1 MACRGHP
8 RPSCLARA
16 LQLTLAWVLLG
27 ACEGSHPLRARSPGH
42 RVWAADPAA
51 AFCMEGKCWPWG
63 TGTGVTCA
71 LASAGD
77 SQASVP
83 QPYLRIQDPGSQR
96 APCCPSEMDTP
107 LSPEGCGAPSPG
119 SRSLPVRRCRSFLGQ
134 LQRALRS
141 RFQLLLLGVR
151 QEQPFCAELCQAW
164 YASCEGDI
172 TCGPAW
178 LPLSGKRSCDATCRS
193 IGQTFADGADLCRS
207 ALGRA
212 LPLAAPGA
220 RHCLNISTSELPRPT
235 PARRARGLLSR
246 RARSSTLD
254 AAGSGSGSGSG
265 SGP

>member
-1 MACRGHP
+1 MQPSLVLKAQPSVAALKPIVIGEKELGCAPRSCPLEHPETTTLPSLLHPSRLLSLVDMACRGHP

-42 RVWAADPAA
+42 RVWAADPA
-51 AFCMEGKCWPWG
+51 
-63 TGTGVTCA
+63 
-71 LASAGD
+71 GD

-119 SRSLPVRRCRSFLGQ
+119 CRSFLGQ

-193 IGQTFADGADLCRS
+193 IGQ
-207 ALGRA
+207 
-212 LPLAAPGA
+212 APD
-220 RHCLNISTSELPRPT
+220 STHPPPRPSPT
-235 PARRARGLLSR
+235 GRTSAARL
-246 RARSSTLD
+246 
-254 AAGSGSGSGSG
+254 
-265 SGP
+265 